1 MPLAERGKP
10 QFYERLFRKLRVR
23 VLDAERTLG
32 LNALGKEL
40 IVHILHD
47 HVGALHSLFW
57 LLRFSIPKKR
67 TGRLLMQTAERAGEG
82 RFPRA
87 VMADDSDDVT
97 GRGLQRDSLQNRL
110 LLIRQGHVPQL
121 EYRRGSGRSGAD
133 RAIFTEVD

>member
-1 MPLAERGKP
+1 
-10 QFYERLFRKLRVR
+10 
-23 VLDAERTLG
+23 
-32 LNALGKEL
+32 
-40 IVHILHD
+40 
-47 HVGALHSLFW
+47 
-57 LLRFSIPKKR
+57 
-67 TGRLLMQTAERAGEG
+67 MQTAERAGEG